1 MAAGLLDKKETEDS
15 GAVIGPSMQE
25 PEPFHP
31 EVKAFVLFSSKRS
44 FISLT
49 RLTKP
54 SLSNIMYIYFALLM

>member
-31 EVKAFVLFSSKRS
+31 EVKAFVFFFFSKRYDS
-44 FISLT
+44 SISST

-54 SLSNIMYIYFALLM
+54 